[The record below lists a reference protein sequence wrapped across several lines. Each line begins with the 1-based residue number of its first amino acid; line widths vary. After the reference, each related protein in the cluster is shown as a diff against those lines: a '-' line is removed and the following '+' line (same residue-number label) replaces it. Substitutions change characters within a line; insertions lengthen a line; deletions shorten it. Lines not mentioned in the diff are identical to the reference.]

1 MQDNKFND
9 YRIPCG
15 MLIVFLEKALT
26 LIHMETHLDD
36 VSTLFHSNSL
46 DLGVIRG
53 WQGWQL
59 YWLDCQKTRW
69 FSPALIEFDF

>member
-46 DLGVIRG
+46 DLCVILLVAGLAIVLVR
-53 WQGWQL
+53 L
-59 YWLDCQKTRW
+59 
-69 FSPALIEFDF
+69 SENSLI